1 MPRIKKQLTHL
12 KQYAGRSNESDS
24 ESQIMDEG
32 SNDSMNH
39 WTSNNEGHHEEYLF
53 ESNSD
58 GELEYEIEQDLNV
71 DFQLLTEIIEFI
83 LDGNAT
89 RRNMSILVYSILK

>member
-39 WTSNNEGHHEEYLF
+39 WTSNN
-53 ESNSD
+53 
-58 GELEYEIEQDLNV
+58 
-71 DFQLLTEIIEFI
+71 
-83 LDGNAT
+83 
-89 RRNMSILVYSILK
+89 